1 MTPVL
6 TIIINYGDSSCV
18 STWGDHVQ
26 RVCWLY
32 HQLECLIPLHN
43 GVSEDGYGCHTDT
56 LALYSCG
63 RNYHLHF
70 QQHEVCC
77 NWGSSM

>member
-43 GVSEDGYGCHTDT
+43 GISEDGYGCHTDT
-56 LALYSCG
+56 LALCGCG
-63 RNYHLHF
+63 RNHHF
-70 QQHEVCC
+70 TCKQCEVC
-77 NWGSSM
+77 WT

>member
-1 MTPVL
+1 MKLVL
-6 TIIINYGDSSCV
+6 TIIINYGDSNCASI
-18 STWGDHVQ
+18 SYNHVQ

-43 GVSEDGYGCHTDT
+43 GISEDVYGSHTDT

-63 RNYHLHF
+63 WNHHF
-70 QQHEVCC
+70 PLKQHEVHCT
-77 NWGSSM
+77 